1 MHALLSIK
9 LSVGM
14 DLGNVLIP
22 CSVLLQSI
30 LYILQTLKLPLIV
43 NNYVY
48 NMIKC
53 ILCCVY
59 WFYSEFHPKKR
70 Q

>member
-1 MHALLSIK
+1 MLIALLSIK

-30 LYILQTLKLPLIV
+30 LYILQTLKLPLI
-43 NNYVY
+43 
-48 NMIKC
+48 
-53 ILCCVY
+53 
-59 WFYSEFHPKKR
+59 P
-70 Q
+70 